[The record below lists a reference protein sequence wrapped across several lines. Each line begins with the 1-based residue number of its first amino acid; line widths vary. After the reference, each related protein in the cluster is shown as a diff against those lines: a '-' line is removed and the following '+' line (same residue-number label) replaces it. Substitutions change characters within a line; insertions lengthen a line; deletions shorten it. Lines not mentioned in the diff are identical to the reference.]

1 MSDVWKTTDTFAAC
15 AGMVNPELDDCRQVQ
30 RTRIWAYRIDPD
42 THAILQARAFNLS
55 DPAWALD
62 PTISQNNDWEDLT
75 FGPVR
80 ESGAANLIIGAIGN
94 AANNPVLNSAGENIT
109 CDTRRLIELEEPN
122 LDDPARQS
130 WAPWR
135 IYDLRN
141 YVGARSTNCNMES
154 LMYAPNAAGSPYA
167 YLVTRTGGQL
177 FARSLDPS
185 TARTPDQPPVSVDSV
200 EEYAPNIVS
209 LGVVA
214 ASRGAHFSS
223 GDSSGAGVVLLSP
236 NSSTKPCQIFRWTLS
251 RDVGVAATLTTTPP
265 AKDAIACRG
274 SEGLT
279 FARDRNDPPAATSD
293 LYMNSDS
300 KSATVRYWFL
310 HSSSTQ

>member
-1 MSDVWKTTDTFAAC
+1 
-15 AGMVNPELDDCRQVQ
+15 
-30 RTRIWAYRIDPD
+30 
-42 THAILQARAFNLS
+42 
-55 DPAWALD
+55 
-62 PTISQNNDWEDLT
+62 
-75 FGPVR
+75 
-80 ESGAANLIIGAIGN
+80 
-94 AANNPVLNSAGENIT
+94 
-109 CDTRRLIELEEPN
+109 
-122 LDDPARQS
+122 
-130 WAPWR
+130 
-135 IYDLRN
+135 
-141 YVGARSTNCNMES
+141 
-154 LMYAPNAAGSPYA
+154 
-167 YLVTRTGGQL
+167 
-177 FARSLDPS
+177 
-185 TARTPDQPPVSVDSV
+185 VSVDSV